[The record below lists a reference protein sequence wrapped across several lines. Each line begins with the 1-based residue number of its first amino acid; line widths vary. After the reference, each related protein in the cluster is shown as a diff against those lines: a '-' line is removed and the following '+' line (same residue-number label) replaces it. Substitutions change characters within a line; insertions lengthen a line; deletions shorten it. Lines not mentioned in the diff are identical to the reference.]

1 MQKTVYWFATKIDW
15 LVYIWYEFLLKG
27 LFEQALE
34 SYWTLDEDVIN
45 A

>member
-1 MQKTVYWFATKIDW
+1 MQKTVNWFATKIKR
-15 LVYIWYEFLLKG
+15 LGSIWYEFLLKD

-34 SYWTLDEDVIN
+34 GYWTLDEDVIN